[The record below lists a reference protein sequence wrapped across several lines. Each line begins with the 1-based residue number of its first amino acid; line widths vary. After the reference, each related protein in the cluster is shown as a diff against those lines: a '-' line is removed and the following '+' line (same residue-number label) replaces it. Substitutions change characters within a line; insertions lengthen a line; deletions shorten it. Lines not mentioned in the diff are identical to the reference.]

1 MRQEWHKWKVDAVLP
16 MLYNG
21 FYNEDLS
28 WVGRECRTGIE
39 RMQQVGV
46 SKPLYSGLFLPDA
59 PPEKLEAAIDTSL
72 EGGADGISLFAYNG
86 IQPEHLQ
93 IMERRFG

>member
-1 MRQEWHKWKVDAVLP
+1 MCGLA
-16 MLYNG
+16 
-21 FYNEDLS
+21 
-28 WVGRECRTGIE
+28 
-39 RMQQVGV
+39 
-46 SKPLYSGLFLPDA
+46 GLFLPDA